1 MFCCGMRCGAACA
14 QPVAGEH
21 RIDSISLA
29 GRVERSFNGTDR
41 RFNEHR
47 AAGLRLLPFE
57 AANRHRNTEESGE
70 ANGLVGAGGLEMT
83 AESLGAHVDA
93 EDELRV
99 RETYRSPRI
108 ESLELSQQTLLDIS
122 FLSAQPHCVAVEWFD
137 VR

>member
-1 MFCCGMRCGAACA
+1 VHRCRTGTE
-14 QPVAGEH
+14 PVAGEPRFNSVSLVRH
-21 RIDSISLA
+21 ISW
-29 GRVERSFNGTDR
+29 SFNRKDR
-41 RFNEHR
+41 GFNEHR

-57 AANRHRNTEESGE
+57 AANRHCNPEESGE

-108 ESLELSQQTLLDIS
+108 ESIELGQQTLLDIS